1 MHTPKRYIHDR
12 LILLL
17 LTANTFFTILT
28 TVIILLRYGGSRN
41 EGFIVQYR
49 PSLGLS
55 RYFRGDKF
63 EILSFALFSIII
75 LVIHTLLSIKVYHI
89 RRQFSVVV
97 LGMGLLLIL
106 LSLVISYSLLLLP

>member
-17 LTANTFFTILT
+17 LTANTFFAILT
-28 TVIILLRYGGSRN
+28 TVIILLRFGGSSS

-55 RYFRGDKF
+55 RYFKGEKT
-63 EILSFALFSIII
+63 EILSFAIFAILI
-75 LVIHTLLSIKVYHI
+75 LVVHTVLSIKVYHI
-89 RRQFSVVV
+89 RRQFSVVI

-106 LSLVISYSLLLLP
+106 LSLIISYSLLLLS